1 MIAYRK
7 EEDLLHL
14 EKAQDIRDY
23 CQVTW
28 TSENTFSYSIEK
40 DGRKLLILVNL
51 GDQEWTYSLKQ
62 PARLAIAHP
71 HVYTREQQI
80 SQREFTIPAYSWIL
94 VVQA

>member
-71 HVYTREQQI
+71 YVYTREQQI

-94 VVQA
+94 VEQA